1 MGQTSQTV
9 RNAEIRLEEFKG
21 LTWVQIEF
29 VKILKKIMQ
38 LDLHNIPSL
47 RSVHS
52 IKAKAETKKI
62 DKILNKLKV
71 SNNDA
76 LRDVI
81 DAAALLVV

>member
-21 LTWVQIEF
+21 LTRVQIEF
-29 VKILKKIMQ
+29 VKTLKKIIQ
-38 LDLHNIPSL
+38 LDLDNMPSL
-47 RSVHS
+47 MSVHS